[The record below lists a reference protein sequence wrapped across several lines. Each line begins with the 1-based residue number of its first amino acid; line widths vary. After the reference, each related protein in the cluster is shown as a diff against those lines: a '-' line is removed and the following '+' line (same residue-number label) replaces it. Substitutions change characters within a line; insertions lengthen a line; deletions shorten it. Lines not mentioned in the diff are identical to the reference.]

1 VSTVQDRARAGLQP
15 KAVPLRTG
23 QRAQGRERRMRP
35 PIRGGMGGRILGTRM
50 RRCALTWH
58 SVGVNPP

>member
-15 KAVPLRTG
+15 TTVPLRTG
-23 QRAQGRERRMRP
+23 KRAKGRARRMRP
-35 PIRGGMGGRILGTRM
+35 PIRGGMGGCILETRM

-58 SVGVNPP
+58 SVGVKPP